1 MQNSA
6 VTQQSTRKLFPF
18 MPGFTPPFQNFFKPP
33 NPLTHHPRRQWGV
46 LRMDPLNYSK
56 KHRRN
61 KPQVTSQPEASS
73 SCLQNYSSL
82 TAPLWLHSFLPRP
95 ADPSPAQ
102 GCPTLL
108 SRGPGSLP
116 SPGVT
121 LHLGQPCPKGTLLVF
136 GHFVPQELPL
146 PSACP
151 AAGHG
156 SPQGQE
162 AAELHW
168 HLGIFL

>member
-1 MQNSA
+1 
-6 VTQQSTRKLFPF
+6 
-18 MPGFTPPFQNFFKPP
+18 
-33 NPLTHHPRRQWGV
+33 
-46 LRMDPLNYSK
+46 MDPLNYSK

-116 SPGVT
+116 SPGVM

-146 PSACP
+146 PCCRAWLSP
-151 AAGHG
+151 GAG
-156 SPQGQE
+156 SCWAP
-162 AAELHW
+162 LTPW
-168 HLGIFL
+168 HFSLGWGPSKWQQNHLMYQQPPWIWILNLDAKVKLDEQTKGKFC